1 VEYFSIAGDAFAPQ
15 NGRMYTLHIG
25 NKNYSSWSLRPWA
38 LMSELGIAFEEVNH
52 VFGADFARTI
62 DGKSPSHKVPV
73 LHDDARIVWDSLA
86 IAEYLADRHANV
98 WPTDAGAR
106 AWARCAAAEMH
117 SSFQA
122 LRNTC
127 GMNCGVRVKLHG
139 QSEALKKDIARVG
152 ELWIEGL
159 ARFGGP
165 FLAGAKFGAVDAFFC
180 PVAYR
185 IQSYGLELPPEAAAY
200 AKRLLAL
207 ASMQRWYEAALAEPY
222 RDAEHEVEIAAAGT
236 VTQDLRK
243 PKKATTP
250 A

>member
-1 VEYFSIAGDAFAPQ
+1 
-15 NGRMYTLHIG
+15 MYTLHIG
-25 NKNYSSWSLRPWA
+25 NKNYSSWSLRPWV
-38 LMSELGIAFEEVNH
+38 LMSELGLAFAEVNH
-52 VFGADFARTI
+52 VFGGDFARTI
-62 DGKSPSHKVPV
+62 EGQSPSRRVPV
-73 LHDDARIVWDSLA
+73 LHDDGRIVWDSLA
-86 IAEYLADRHANV
+86 IAEYLADRHAGV
-98 WPTDAGAR
+98 WPTDGDAR

-127 GMNCGVRVKLHG
+127 GMNCGIRVKLHG
-139 QSEALKKDIARVG
+139 QPEALKKDIARISG
-152 ELWIEGL
+152 LWTEGL

-185 IQSYGLELPPEAAAY
+185 VQSYGLELAPRAAAY

-222 RDAEHEVEIAAAGT
+222 RDTEHELEIAAVGT
-236 VTQDLRK
+236 ITQDLRK
-243 PKKATTP
+243 ALKARTP

>member
-1 VEYFSIAGDAFAPQ
+1 
-15 NGRMYTLHIG
+15 MYTLHIG
-25 NKNYSSWSLRPWA
+25 NKNYSSWSLRPWV
-38 LMSELGIAFEEVNH
+38 LMSELGLAFEEVNH
-52 VFGADFARTI
+52 VFGADFQRTI
-62 DGKSPSHKVPV
+62 EGKSPSRRVPV
-73 LHDDARIVWDSLA
+73 LHDDGRIVWDSLA
-86 IAEYLADRHANV
+86 IAEYLADRHGGV
-98 WPTDAGAR
+98 WPTDANAR

-117 SSFQA
+117 SGFQA

-127 GMNCGVRVKLHG
+127 GMNCGVRVKLHA
-139 QSEALKKDIARVG
+139 QPEALKKDVARIG
-152 ELWIEGL
+152 ELWTEGL

-185 IQSYGLELPPEAAAY
+185 VQSYGLELPPQAAAY

-207 ASMQRWYEAALAEPY
+207 PSMQRWYEAALAEPY
-222 RDAEHEVEIAAAGT
+222 RDAEHEMEIAAAGT

-243 PKKATTP
+243 PQKAKAP